1 MSKFQFN
8 LVLSYINEQIYT
20 TDSYRVFLLMLDVEL
35 TDIYILLFLI

>member
-8 LVLSYINEQIYT
+8 LVLSYINEQIDT

-35 TDIYILLFLI
+35 TDIHILFI

>member
-35 TDIYILLFLI
+35 TDIHILFF

>member
-35 TDIYILLFLI
+35 TDIYILFF